1 MKAGED
7 NLRSLWVMMP
17 TESGFVAMFVHSTE
31 AEFNSLNSVFHK
43 VGTDVEL
50 SPSVAYQR
58 RWTDVATITSISVSS
73 VEIKPAT
80 DGRND
85 PASESCIRCDEKRG
99 IFLLNKPD
107 TNELRRVLVVEKNP
121 LYHIIEGGGFFPL
134 LLFVELSLTN

>member
-1 MKAGED
+1 MKAGAD
-7 NLRSLWVMMP
+7 NLRSLWVMIP
-17 TESGFVAMFVHSTE
+17 TESGFVDIFVHSTE

-50 SPSVAYQR
+50 SPSLAYQR

-107 TNELRRVLVVEKNP
+107 TNELRRGFFVEKKR
-121 LYHIIEGGGFFPL
+121 LFLILGGGGL
-134 LLFVELSLTN
+134 LSLLAGF

>member
-1 MKAGED
+1 MKAGAD
-7 NLRSLWVMMP
+7 NLRSLWLMMR
-17 TESGFVAMFVHSTE
+17 TESGLVDIFVHSTE

-43 VGTDVEL
+43 VGTDVDL
-50 SPSVAYQR
+50 SPSLAYQR

-107 TNELRRVLVVEKNP
+107 TNELRRGFCGEKKQRTYI
-121 LYHIIEGGGFFPL
+121 LMGGGVLPTL
-134 LLFVELSLTN
+134 GLFEC

>member
-1 MKAGED
+1 MKAGAD
-7 NLRSLWVMMP
+7 NLRSLWVMIP
-17 TESGFVAMFVHSTE
+17 TESGFVDIFVHSTE

-50 SPSVAYQR
+50 SPSLAYQR

-107 TNELRRVLVVEKNP
+107 TNELRRVWLEEKCR
-121 LYHIIEGGGFFPL
+121 LTQIRVAGSFRPL
-134 LLFVELSLTN
+134 LAGLK